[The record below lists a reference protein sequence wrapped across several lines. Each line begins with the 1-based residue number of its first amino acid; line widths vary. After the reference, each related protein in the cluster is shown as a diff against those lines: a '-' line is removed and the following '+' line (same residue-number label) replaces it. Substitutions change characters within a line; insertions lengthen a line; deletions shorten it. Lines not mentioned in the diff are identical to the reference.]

1 MTTVEIFN
9 EAKASRVEPGRAASK
24 FVTWADRHRVW
35 IGLFGIYVAVAAV
48 LVFGF
53 GVIMTDAISR
63 VANSSYVVRGR
74 EPHLAAMGF
83 VWTPGPTLM
92 ILPLLPFAKVFPFLL
107 TKGFAANIASAFT
120 MTLAVRQLHRIVL
133 HIGLTGRTAALTTA
147 TFALNPVVVFYA
159 ANGMSEALST
169 FGLLIAVAALLSW
182 LRDALTVQLV
192 VCGMG
197 IGVAYLARYEAG
209 IAFVGVAII
218 VAAVSYSRARRG
230 FIPPM
235 SAMRLSR
242 TGTTSAG
249 GAPAPWIVLNELMLL
264 AIPAATVFIGWA
276 AMSWIVTGHPFE
288 QLSSEYGIREFLR
301 VYSADQSVGG
311 TPADVLRTIGILQP
325 AAMVFILAGLV
336 MSLIRRR
343 SDLAVTIAVF
353 APVFAFSAW
362 AICVGQALFLYR
374 YLFAILPMSAI
385 AVAVVTKGLHDK
397 FTTNDEVGP
406 ETGQP
411 VGWHKHVAM
420 VPLLAVA
427 LTLPLAGQRLIKE
440 ERAVRSFNRYALD
453 DQVADYL
460 DNIETGD
467 GSILTDSGT
476 AFAVLLRTAHP
487 NRFVITSDSDF
498 RERVANLST
507 VKYVLVPENTGLLQ
521 LDAVNRRWPSL
532 FDSGPAADSLVKEW
546 PGTDGRPRWRL
557 FRVPETVGFE

>member
-1 MTTVEIFN
+1 MTTVESF
-9 EAKASRVEPGRAASK
+9 SEPRGAGGVNLERTSPAA
-24 FVTWADRHRVW
+24 FAWVARNRVW
-35 IGLFGIYVAVAAV
+35 IGLFGVYLALGAV

-107 TKGFAANIASAFT
+107 TAGFAANITSAFT
-120 MTLAVRQLHRIVL
+120 MTLAARQLHRIVL
-133 HIGLTGRTAALTTA
+133 HVGLAGRAAAFATAA
-147 TFALNPVVVFYA
+147 FALNPVVMFYA
-159 ANGMSEALST
+159 ANGMSESLST
-169 FGLLIAVAALLSW
+169 FGLLLSVAALLSW
-182 LRDALTVQLV
+182 LHDALTVQLV

-197 IGVAYLARYEAG
+197 IGIAYLARYEAG
-209 IAFVGVAII
+209 IAFVGVALI
-218 VAAVSYSRARRG
+218 VAAVSYARARSG

-288 QLSSEYGIREFLR
+288 QLSSEYGIREFVR
-301 VYSADQSVGG
+301 VYRAEETVGG

-325 AAMVFILAGLV
+325 AALLFIMAGLV
-336 MSLIRRR
+336 VSVVRRR
-343 SDLAVTIAVF
+343 SALAVTIAVF

-362 AICVGQALFLYR
+362 AISVGQALFLYR
-374 YLFAILPMSAI
+374 YLFAILPVSAV
-385 AVAVVTKGLHDK
+385 AVAVVAKGLQDL
-397 FTTNDEVGP
+397 FGRSNGP
-406 ETGQP
+406 QRHLA
-411 VGWHKHVAM
+411 V

-427 LTLPLAGQRLIKE
+427 LTLPVAGSRLLQE
-440 ERAVRSFNRYALD
+440 ERSVRSFNRYALD
-453 DQVADYL
+453 NQVADYL
-460 DNIETGD
+460 DSIDTGE
-467 GSILTDSGT
+467 GSILADSGT
-476 AFAVLLRTAHP
+476 AFAVLLRSAHP
-487 NRFVITSDSDF
+487 DRFVITSDSDF
-498 RERVANLST
+498 RERVADLST

-521 LDAVNRRWPSL
+521 IDAVNRRWPSL
-532 FDSGPAADSLVKEW
+532 FDSGPGADSLVKEW
-546 PGTDGRPRWRL
+546 PSADGRPHWRL
-557 FRVPETVGFE
+557 FLVPQTVGFE